1 MGVVV
6 VGKERV
12 FVVGSMDD
20 VVVCFPPK
28 DHLTTAWLRA
38 VVAVCPAKEKA
49 YVETIIKEPL
59 KGGATY
65 TLRDAAH
72 YLTSKGVSIASI
84 QRSFEDQ
91 YQIAVVSKDDT
102 DEIIIGMPYAIFNK
116 ADPIES
122 IIVQRAMDAVGKTCY
137 PATILQSLIDQGL
150 ITGELTIIDY
160 PEKKNDE

>member
-12 FVVGSMDD
+12 FVVGPMND
-20 VVVCFPPK
+20 VVVCFPPE
-28 DHLTTAWLRA
+28 DSTTTKWLRA
-38 VVAVCPAKEKA
+38 VVAICPADEKA

-59 KGGATY
+59 KGGYTY
-65 TLRDAAH
+65 TMRDAAH
-72 YLTSKGVSIASI
+72 YLTRKGVTITAVQGSVDTRLDIALI
-84 QRSFEDQ
+84 G
-91 YQIAVVSKDDT
+91 KDNT
-102 DEIIIGMPYAIFNK
+102 DEFVRGMPFAILNK

-122 IIVQRAMDAVGKTCY
+122 IIVQRAMDAVGMTCN

-150 ITGELTIIDY
+150 ITGALTIIDY